1 MLFWTPRHSV
11 VYCAALVGTSSV
23 WPCAVGVRLACG
35 IVAVGA
41 LLAFAHPAA
50 AQVIGGLRPTPI
62 SQSALGFLT
71 RFDAHLTAARIS
83 GDGESQ
89 FKWDTDFGVDMDVF
103 DLDMVRGNVFINVE
117 TMVGDERRAID
128 PNQSAYTFDL
138 SVFTRLPR
146 GELGTT
152 FHHISRHLA
161 DRENPGAPSWN
172 MLGLSYGDRVQF
184 GTFEVEVIGRWLGMI
199 ESSEVDYEQEFTG
212 YVRLLRPVS
221 TRISVIGEVDGSLVL
236 VNEAMFGRATQ
247 YGGRIEG
254 GVRINGSAGAAEL
267 VIGRERRIDADVF
280 SRTPIRWTRLAF
292 RFVLD

>member
-1 MLFWTPRHSV
+1 M
-11 VYCAALVGTSSV
+11 VYCAALVGTSSD
-23 WPCAVGVRLACG
+23 WPFVVGVRLAFV
-35 IVAVGA
+35 ILAVGA
-41 LLAFAHPAA
+41 FLTFAHSAA

-89 FKWDTDFGVDMDVF
+89 FKWDTDIGVDMDVF
-103 DLDMVRGNVFINVE
+103 DLDLVRGNVFINVE

-152 FHHISRHLA
+152 FHHISRHLS
-161 DRENPGAPSWN
+161 DRENPGSPSWN
-172 MLGLSYGDRVQF
+172 MIGLSYGDRVEF
-184 GTFEVEVIGRWLGMI
+184 GTVEVEFIGRWLGMI
-199 ESSEVDYEQEFTG
+199 ESSEVDYEQEFNG

-221 TRISVIGEVDGSLVL
+221 ERVSVFGEIDGSAVL
-236 VNEAMFGRATQ
+236 VNEAMFGRTTQ

-267 VIGRERRIDADVF
+267 LIGRERRIDADVF
-280 SRTPIRWTRLAF
+280 SRIPIRWTRLAF